1 MDILDNKDSKIGI
14 VISTIDSPSTTKISF
29 VGVNKEI
36 HKGEYIQI
44 KYKQGILIGL
54 VIDVVKTNRY
64 FENNDS
70 VKEFENNNIDIKDQ
84 FPVSDWEF
92 LEGVVKPL
100 GVFNEGMFLRSTYPV
115 SPGQEVYLADINI
128 LKKFLHLKEDGIFL
142 GNIQNPSLEVKFDI
156 NRLLQ
161 KHLAILAQSGA
172 GKSYLTSV
180 LLEELLSRPEEK
192 GGVATIL
199 FDTHGEYSHFSEVLS
214 SSNNSNNLNYK
225 DYSFKTKK
233 INSKDIKIGCSS
245 LSAEFYYSLLPNLSH
260 AQKRELSKIISK
272 LQEDKKHG
280 AGPFD
285 LKDIIKEINSSD
297 IKENISSI
305 LISALYELDSY
316 KLFGKIDFPSIFDI
330 VSLNNLTI
338 IDISKEINKKKKQII
353 LYYFAHKLFYARVNS
368 NVIVPPFLLVVE
380 EAHQFAPESASRD
393 KALAKG
399 ILETIAREGRKFGAC
414 ICLISQRPVHLSTT
428 VLSQANTHI
437 ILRITNP
444 YDLNHIAQS
453 SEGLDQKSMDMITSL
468 RVGEALIVG
477 EASSYP
483 VFFKVRKKNSI
494 DSCLDVTLS
503 SLSKSYLDFKMS
515 KDKDVSAFI

>member
-1 MDILDNKDSKIGI
+1 MVLSTNKSKIGI

-29 VGVNKEI
+29 VGINKQI

-44 KYKQGILIGL
+44 KYEQGILIGL
-54 VIDVVKTNRY
+54 VVDVVKTNRY

-70 VKEFENNNIDIKDQ
+70 VKEFENNNVDIKDQ

-92 LEGVVKPL
+92 LEGIVKPL
-100 GVFNEGMFLRSTYPV
+100 GVFSEGMFLRSTFPV
-115 SPGQEVYLADINI
+115 SPGSEVYLAESF
-128 LKKFLHLKEDGIFL
+128 LLRKFLHLEDGGINL
-142 GNIQNPSLEVKFDI
+142 GKVENPPMTVDFNL

-192 GGVATIL
+192 CGVANIL
-199 FDTHGEYSHFSEVLS
+199 FDTHGEYSHFTDPVTDFEH
-214 SSNNSNNLNYK
+214 K
-225 DYSFKTKK
+225 DYSSRTRK

-245 LSAEFYYSLLPNLSH
+245 LAPEFYFSLLPNLSH
-260 AQKRELSKIISK
+260 AQKRELTKIITK

-285 LKDIIKEINSSD
+285 LKDIIREVQNSD
-297 IKENISSI
+297 EIKENVASI

-316 KLFGKIDFPSIFDI
+316 KLFGKIDTPSIFDVI
-330 VSLNNLTI
+330 DINNLTI
-338 IDISKEINKKKKQII
+338 KDITKEINKKKKQIL
-353 LYYFAHKLFYARVNS
+353 LYYFAHKLFYARVNNNS
-368 NVIVPPFLLVVE
+368 LVPPFLLVVE
-380 EAHQFAPESASRD
+380 EAHQFAPESTSRD
-393 KALAKG
+393 RALAKG

-414 ICLISQRPVHLSTT
+414 VCLISQRPVHLSTT

-468 RVGEALIVG
+468 RVGEALVVG

-483 VFFKVRKKNSI
+483 VFFKVRKKNSV
-494 DSCLDVTLS
+494 DSHLDVTLTG
-503 SLSKSYLDFKMS
+503 LSKSFVDS
-515 KDKDVSAFI
+515 KKSKENDVSSFI